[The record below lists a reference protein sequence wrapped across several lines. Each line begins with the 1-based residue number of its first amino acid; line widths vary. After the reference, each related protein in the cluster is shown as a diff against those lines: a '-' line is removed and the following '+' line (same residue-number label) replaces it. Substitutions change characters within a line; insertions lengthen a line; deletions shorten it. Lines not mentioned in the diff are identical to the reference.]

1 MGDPA
6 EDPVDHHRTFL
17 PHAGEAVKNTAGRP
31 GLIAIGIA
39 VFAVMVSIASF
50 GTGRTTLGIVAAV
63 LAAIGFVFGLA
74 WIARQRKRVLRDETS
89 LAQRTRNP
97 TARRIVP

>member
-31 GLIAIGIA
+31 GLIAIGIG

-63 LAAIGFVFGLA
+63 LAAVGFVFGLA
-74 WIARQRKRVLRDETS
+74 WIARQRKRVLRDESRWLNEHGTPPPG
-89 LAQRTRNP
+89 A
-97 TARRIVP
+97 